1 MNSWVTSYFRQ
12 TVGTVGYFT
21 QTVGAVRYFTQTV
34 GILYMSSWGNK
45 LL

>member
-12 TVGTVGYFT
+12 TVGALGNFM
-21 QTVGAVRYFTQTV
+21 QIVGAVGYFTQTV